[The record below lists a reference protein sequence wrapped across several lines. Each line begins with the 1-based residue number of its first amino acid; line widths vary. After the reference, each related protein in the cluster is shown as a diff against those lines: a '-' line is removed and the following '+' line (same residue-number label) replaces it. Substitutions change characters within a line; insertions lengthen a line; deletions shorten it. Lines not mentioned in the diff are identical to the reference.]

1 MINMSDVRFETSP
14 DTMNDCLT
22 LTDNEDKLKTGFDS
36 EIILY
41 PLEDASAVISELNVQ
56 CATVKMLREQLESY
70 EDPQDIDYWIREVRE
85 DME

>member
-1 MINMSDVRFETSP
+1 MSDVRFETSE

-22 LTDNEDKLKTGFDS
+22 ITDNQDKLKTSFDS

-41 PLEDASAVISELNVQ
+41 PLDDASAVISELNVQ
-56 CATVKMLREQLESY
+56 CAINKMLREQLEY
-70 EDPQDIDYWIREVRE
+70 HEDPQDIDYWIREVRE

>member
-1 MINMSDVRFETSP
+1 MSSVRF
-14 DTMNDCLT
+14 DTVEDTENDCLT

-56 CATVKMLREQLESY
+56 CAINKMLREQLEDY
-70 EDPQDIDYWIREVRE
+70 EDPIDIDYWIRDVRE
-85 DME
+85 DLLE